1 MQLWN
6 TQIMKV
12 DYNLFENKRC
22 VPVFPLLVL
31 SIQGLIENYG
41 KEGRREESQMSSLR
55 PSWVEVN
62 TAL

>member
-1 MQLWN
+1 
-6 TQIMKV
+6 MKV